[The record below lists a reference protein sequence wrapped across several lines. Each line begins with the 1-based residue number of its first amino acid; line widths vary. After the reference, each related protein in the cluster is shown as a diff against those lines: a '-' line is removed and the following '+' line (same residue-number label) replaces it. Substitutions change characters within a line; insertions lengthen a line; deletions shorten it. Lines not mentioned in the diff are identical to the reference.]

1 MYVSHQKQEYGGGGG
16 GGGVLELCLGVGL
29 MPVSPNGGV
38 GYSMILCVDVVENVI
53 VCVLSAVNNL
63 VFIFILY
70 LYQR

>member
-1 MYVSHQKQEYGGGGG
+1 MYVSHQKQEYGG

-29 MPVSPNGGV
+29 MPVSHHGGA
-38 GYSMILCVDVVENVI
+38 GHSMILCVDVVENVS

>member
-1 MYVSHQKQEYGGGGG
+1 MYVSHQKQEY
-16 GGGVLELCLGVGL
+16 GGVLELCLGVGL
-29 MPVSPNGGV
+29 MPVSPHGGA
-38 GYSMILCVDVVENVI
+38 GHSMILCVDVVENVS